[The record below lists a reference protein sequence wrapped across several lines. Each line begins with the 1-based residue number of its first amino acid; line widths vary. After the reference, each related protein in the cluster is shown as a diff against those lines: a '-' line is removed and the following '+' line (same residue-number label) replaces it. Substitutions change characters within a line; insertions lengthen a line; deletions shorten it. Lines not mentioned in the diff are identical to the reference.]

1 MKKDVLSILD
11 LSKTEFEEVISLA
24 SDLKK
29 KRACGNLED
38 LLHKKTLGMIFEK
51 SSTRTR
57 ISFEVGMVELGGHA
71 IFLNPHDMQLGR
83 GEEVKDTARVLSRY
97 LSAIMIR
104 SFYHSTVEEIAKNAS
119 IPVINGLSDK
129 EHPCQIL
136 ADTLT
141 IKENFGDDLTA
152 VKVAWVGDGNNVCN
166 SLLLSSAYTGFE
178 VHVSTPK
185 GYEPDSGIIESA
197 IKAGARLKFYDKPED
212 AVKDCN
218 VVYTD
223 TWISMGSEDEKDI
236 RLKAFS
242 GFCVN
247 EELMSKASGDAIV
260 MHCLPAH
267 RGEEIT
273 DAVMEGKQS
282 VVWSQAE
289 NRLHAQKA
297 LLVKLLQNPQ

>member
-1 MKKDVLSILD
+1 MKKDILSILD
-11 LSKTEFEEVISLA
+11 LSKKEFEEVISLA
-24 SDLKK
+24 ADLKK
-29 KRACGNLED
+29 KRSKGDIDE

-57 ISFEVGMVELGGHA
+57 ISFEVGMFELGGHA

-104 SFYHSTVEEIAKNAS
+104 SFYHSTVEEIAKNAT

-136 ADTLT
+136 ADVLT
-141 IKENFGDDLTA
+141 IKENFGEDL
-152 VKVAWVGDGNNVCN
+152 KSLKIAWIGDGNNVCN

-178 VHVSTPK
+178 VNVSTPK
-185 GYEPDSGIIESA
+185 GYEPDSDIIKSA
-197 IKAGARLKFYDKPED
+197 KKNGAKIKFHDNPQD

-236 RLKAFS
+236 RLKAFA

-247 EELMSKASGDAIV
+247 EELMQKASDNAIV

-273 DAVMEGKQS
+273 DGVIEGKQS

-297 LLVKLLQNPQ
+297 LLVKLLQNQ